1 MGFRNGVRPGFPSKS
16 ASVTNDC
23 AAAALPRCSSVSAVD
38 WIPNEITAA
47 ARQRTLQA
55 GESLFRQGDQTYGIF
70 AIVKGRVQM
79 IRYDSHGRALVLF
92 TAAEGELFAE
102 AALFS
107 ETYHCDAM
115 AATEATVRIYPR
127 PILLS
132 LLRRDPTAAQKFI
145 ALLAREVMSL
155 RTRLEVLNIRS
166 ASERVLRHLFT
177 AAGSDGRTVEISGTL
192 KEMASELGLAHEVLY
207 RTLADLET
215 QGLIERADH
224 LIRLKQT
231 V

>member
-1 MGFRNGVRPGFPSKS
+1 VRPGFPSKS
-16 ASVTNDC
+16 ASFTNDC
-23 AAAALPRCSSVSAVD
+23 DAAALPRCSSLSAVD
-38 WIPNEITAA
+38 WIPNEITAT

-92 TAAEGELFAE
+92 TGAEGELFAE

-224 LIRLKQT
+224 LIKLKYT
-231 V
+231 I

>member
-1 MGFRNGVRPGFPSKS
+1 MS
-16 ASVTNDC
+16 T
-23 AAAALPRCSSVSAVD
+23 LD
-38 WIPNEITAA
+38 WVPDEITAA

-55 GESLFRQGDQTYGIF
+55 GESLFHQGDQTYGIF
-70 AIVKGRVQM
+70 VIESGRVQM
-79 IRYDSHGRALVLF
+79 IRYDSHGRPLVLF
-92 TAAEGELFAE
+92 TAAQGELFAE

-107 ETYHCDAM
+107 ETYHCDAV
-115 AATEATVRIYPR
+115 AVTDATVRIYPR
-127 PILLS
+127 TILLS
-132 LLRRDPTAAQKFI
+132 LLGRDPTAAQKFI

-166 ASERVLRHLFT
+166 ANERVLRHLSI
-177 AAGSDGRTVEISGTL
+177 AVGPDGCTVELSGTL

-224 LIRLKQT
+224 LIKLKPI

>member
-1 MGFRNGVRPGFPSKS
+1 MGFLNGVRLGFLSK
-16 ASVTNDC
+16 AALAANDC
-23 AAAALPRCSSVSAVD
+23 AAAAYPGAVSLSAVD

-166 ASERVLRHLFT
+166 ASERRGRPVERREVHGQAMQPALSGMAHLP
-177 AAGSDGRTVEISGTL
+177 A
-192 KEMASELGLAHEVLY
+192 
-207 RTLADLET
+207 
-215 QGLIERADH
+215 
-224 LIRLKQT
+224 
-231 V
+231 

>member
-1 MGFRNGVRPGFPSKS
+1 MSG
-16 ASVTNDC
+16 
-23 AAAALPRCSSVSAVD
+23 VD
-38 WIPNEITAA
+38 WIPNEITTAA
-47 ARQRTLQA
+47 KQHALQA
-55 GESLFRQGDQTYGIF
+55 GESLFRQGDKTYGIF
-70 AIVKGRVQM
+70 AIIKGRVQM
-79 IRYDSHGRALVLF
+79 IRYDSHGRSLVLF

-127 PILLS
+127 PILLF

-166 ASERVLRHLFT
+166 ASERRGRPVERREWDGPAVLPPPTTRRV
-177 AAGSDGRTVEISGTL
+177 GW
-192 KEMASELGLAHEVLY
+192 GL
-207 RTLADLET
+207 
-215 QGLIERADH
+215 
-224 LIRLKQT
+224 
-231 V
+231 